1 MAAFEAPIVGNAPLK
16 EGPPLNGDAVVTG
29 EIRAPVNV
37 GDVPSHDAAAVP
49 AAVVAPAPEFVSM
62 PMVHSG
68 IPGAPPFVSM
78 PTMHDGIPGAPPFA
92 SMPTMHDGIPGGTPP
107 FASMPGRPTMHD
119 GIPGAPPFASMP
131 GRPTMHDGIPG
142 GAPPFPSMS
151 MMHGGIHAP
160 QPFTSMPMMHNG
172 IPGAPPPYLSMPMM
186 HNGVPAPPP
195 STMTVAP
202 PGVVMPPLPPEP
214 AEPPSEPEE
223 PAEASEPVDEAE
235 AAQDAFMA
243 SKELIL
249 TVDQCR
255 EAMAEWPNW
264 TLNDECTSLSRRV
277 AVESFATATAFIQ
290 AMTEMSEEHEHFADI
305 QMSKGK
311 ELTIT
316 LSTTVDGVVGLSPMD
331 FLMADNFDQ
340 IPFSRPSP
348 PAPPSMFN

>member
-1 MAAFEAPIVGNAPLK
+1 
-16 EGPPLNGDAVVTG
+16 
-29 EIRAPVNV
+29 
-37 GDVPSHDAAAVP
+37 
-49 AAVVAPAPEFVSM
+49 
-62 PMVHSG
+62 
-68 IPGAPPFVSM
+68 
-78 PTMHDGIPGAPPFA
+78 
-92 SMPTMHDGIPGGTPP
+92 
-107 FASMPGRPTMHD
+107 
-119 GIPGAPPFASMP
+119 
-131 GRPTMHDGIPG
+131 MHDGIPG
-142 GAPPFPSMS
+142 GAPPFPSMP

-202 PGVVMPPLPPEP
+202 PGIVMPPPPPEP

-223 PAEASEPVDEAE
+223 PAEASEPVGEAE

-255 EAMAEWPNW
+255 EVMAEWPNW